1 MLAGSNN
8 PYDILGIDRGADK
21 KAIKRAY
28 AELVKRY
35 HPEEQPEEWKRI
47 HDAYEQAME
56 QVSAKKQKV
65 SVLVPQEAAEQ
76 EKDLTNT
83 VKVLEPKEA
92 PNTPT
97 ETPEVQAQPQM
108 QSLSAEQQDKL
119 EDIFGDVEKVVHE
132 QLEEQQK
139 SDQKKIDRELQTIR
153 QLTKKKRLRFPD
165 EWMDFFS
172 RRNLLPIIS
181 QRDFLMGM
189 GDCLTSKMID
199 DEVYVYLRAQIER
212 IADYLKRN
220 NVNLTEPDS
229 EMDAVR
235 YVRDRLEKGNK
246 VFKRRRKSVIIICI
260 IVFVVFEFWRPLVE
274 DKYSPEAQYQQYYEY
289 K

>member
-165 EWMDFFS
+165 EWMNFFS

>member
-1 MLAGSNN
+1 MLTGSNN

-21 KAIKRAY
+21 KTIKRAY

-65 SVLVPQEAAEQ
+65 SVLVPQEATEQ

>member
-1 MLAGSNN
+1 MLIQSSNI
-8 PYDILGIDRGADK
+8 YEILGVDRNADTQTIK
-21 KAIKRAY
+21 KAY
-28 AELVKRY
+28 AKLVKQY
-35 HPEEQPEEWKRI
+35 HPEEHPEEWKRI

-56 QVSAKKQKV
+56 LASAKKQKV
-65 SVLVPQEAAEQ
+65 SVPVPQESSVQ
-76 EKDLTNT
+76 EENLTNT
-83 VKVLEPKEA
+83 VKTPEPKEA

-119 EDIFGDVEKVVHE
+119 EDIFGDVENVIRE
-132 QLEEQQK
+132 QKEQQEK
-139 SDQKKIDRELQTIR
+139 SDQKKIDRELQAIR
-153 QLTKKKRLRFPD
+153 QLTKKRRLRFPD
-165 EWMDFFS
+165 EWVNFFS
-172 RRNLLPIIS
+172 RRNLLPITS
-181 QRDFLMGM
+181 QREFLMGM

-199 DEVYVYLRAQIER
+199 DEVYVYLREQIER

-235 YVRDRLEKGNK
+235 YVRDRLEKGNR
-246 VFKRRRKSVIIICI
+246 VFKKRRKSVIIICI

-274 DKYSPEAQYQQYYEY
+274 DKYSPEAQYQQYYEN

>member
-1 MLAGSNN
+1 MLAGSSN
-8 PYDILGIDRGADK
+8 PYDILGIGRDADK
-21 KAIKRAY
+21 KTIKKAY
-28 AELVKRY
+28 AELVKQY
-35 HPEEQPEEWKRI
+35 HPEEHPEEWKRI

-65 SVLVPQEAAEQ
+65 SVPVPQESSVQ
-76 EKDLTNT
+76 EENLTNT
-83 VKVLEPKEA
+83 VKTLEPKEA

-165 EWMDFFS
+165 EWMNFFS

>member
-1 MLAGSNN
+1 MLAGSSN
-8 PYDILGIDRGADK
+8 PYDILGIGRDADK
-21 KAIKRAY
+21 KTIKKAY
-28 AELVKRY
+28 AELVKQY
-35 HPEEQPEEWKRI
+35 HPEEHPEEWKRI

-274 DKYSPEAQYQQYYEY
+274 DKYSPEAQYQQYYEN

>member
-1 MLAGSNN
+1 MLIGSNN

-21 KAIKRAY
+21 KTIKRAY

-65 SVLVPQEAAEQ
+65 SVPVPQEAAEQ

>member
-1 MLAGSNN
+1 MLTGSNN

-56 QVSAKKQKV
+56 LVSAKKQKV
-65 SVLVPQEAAEQ
+65 SVPVPQESPEQ
-76 EKDLTNT
+76 ENDLTNT

-153 QLTKKKRLRFPD
+153 QLTKKRRLRFPD

-172 RRNLLPIIS
+172 RRNLLPITS
-181 QRDFLMGM
+181 QREFLMGM

-199 DEVYVYLRAQIER
+199 DEVYVYLREQIER
-212 IADYLKRN
+212 IVDYLKRN

>member
-1 MLAGSNN
+1 MLAGSSN
-8 PYDILGIDRGADK
+8 PYDILGIDRDADK
-21 KAIKRAY
+21 KIIKKAY
-28 AELVKRY
+28 AELVKQY
-35 HPEEQPEEWKRI
+35 HPEEHPEEWKRI

-65 SVLVPQEAAEQ
+65 SVLVPQEAVEQ

-274 DKYSPEAQYQQYYEY
+274 DKYSPEAQYQQYYEN

>member
-1 MLAGSNN
+1 MLIQSSNI
-8 PYDILGIDRGADK
+8 YEILGVDRNADTKTIK
-21 KAIKRAY
+21 KAY
-28 AELVKRY
+28 AKLVKQY
-35 HPEEQPEEWKRI
+35 HPEEHPEEWKRI

-56 QVSAKKQKV
+56 
-65 SVLVPQEAAEQ
+65 L
-76 EKDLTNT
+76 
-83 VKVLEPKEA
+83 KEA

-108 QSLSAEQQDKL
+108 QSLSAEQQSKL
-119 EDIFGDVEKVVHE
+119 NDIFGDVENVVR
-132 QLEEQQK
+132 EQQEKREK
-139 SDQKKIDRELQTIR
+139 SDKEKIDRELQTIM

-165 EWMDFFS
+165 EWMNFFS

-199 DEVYVYLRAQIER
+199 DGVYEYLREQTER
-212 IADYLKRN
+212 IADYLKEN

-235 YVRDRLEKGNK
+235 YVRDRLEEGNK
-246 VFKRRRKSVIIICI
+246 ALKKRRGLVIKICI
-260 IVFVVFEFWRPLVE
+260 IVFAVFQFLKLEVE
-274 DKYSPEAQYQQYYEY
+274 DKYSPEAQYQQYYEN